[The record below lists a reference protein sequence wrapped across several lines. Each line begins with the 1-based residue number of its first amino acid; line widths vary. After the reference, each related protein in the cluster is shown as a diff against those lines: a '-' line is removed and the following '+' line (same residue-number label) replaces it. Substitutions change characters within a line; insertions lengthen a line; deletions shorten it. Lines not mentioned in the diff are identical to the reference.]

1 MWPAFPTSD
10 YYGPSAPPSRHQQT
24 TCLAAADP
32 DGRQVGAERT
42 VPTFTTDRLT
52 GSVPSFSP
60 CRLVHG
66 YPAARHRGPRRPT
79 TSRLSLPVV
88 GSRSA
93 LLSRP
98 STRFPAGPDFLRGF
112 HHWFL
117 RSYTSPS
124 CLPSPGCLA
133 VPARPGVVEAAPT
146 FPLASEVRLPPASS
160 ACCDRPLV
168 GLFPPP
174 GHVAPRGAPSHRS
187 PPVPPRDLGRRWP
200 SRARAVVGR

>member
-24 TCLAAADP
+24 TCLAAADQ
-32 DGRQVGAERT
+32 DGRQVGAERA

-60 CRLVHG
+60 AGLSTAITQHVTVA
-66 YPAARHRGPRRPT
+66 PDARSA
-79 TSRLSLPVV
+79 SRLSLPVV

-117 RSYTSPS
+117 HTYTSPS
-124 CLPSPGCLA
+124 CLPAPSCLV
-133 VPARPGVVEAAPT
+133 VPARPGVVEAAPAL
-146 FPLASEVRLPPASS
+146 PLVSEVRLPPAS
-160 ACCDRPLV
+160 ATCCDRPQV
-168 GLFPPP
+168 GLFLPP
-174 GHVAPRGAPSHRS
+174 GHVAPRGAPTRS
-187 PPVPPRDLGRRWP
+187 TPRGRPRGACRRP
-200 SRARAVVGR
+200 